1 MISSRTTSAYAAAA
15 GDFTA
20 FKRILYRRY
29 EHAPHLA
36 ALDRAL
42 VNVLRYA
49 ETGGASGIGRLIVEM
64 PPRHGKTVTTSRL
77 FPAWALGRNPDMRV
91 MLVSYAAT
99 LAEKNSRA
107 ARNLIASPYYQAIFP
122 GVALAADSASVD
134 HWNLANHEG
143 GADAL
148 GIGGSATGMGAH
160 LLIIDD
166 PIKNR
171 AEAESALYRDRVYD
185 AFTDDLYTR
194 LEPSGAVILM
204 MTRWHADDLVARVLK
219 NMPGQWKRLRLPAL
233 AEASDALHRPEGAAL
248 WPARFDVATL
258 RSIEHTLGPYSFAA
272 LYQQRPV
279 PGEGG
284 LFKRQYFGLLH
295 AQPPPMKRKVRY
307 WDLAMSGKTS
317 ADYTAGV
324 LMGMDENAH
333 RWVLDV
339 ERGHIDWGDLTE
351 HMARVILQDG
361 PEVTQGVE
369 AAGYQSRA
377 IQTLNA
383 DPRLRGYAIFPY
395 TADKDKFTRALPAAA
410 KAASG
415 MLHIADR
422 HWTAAFL
429 EELCAFPNAAHD
441 DQVDALSGAEA
452 MLDES
457 GALMAGAVNYA
468 DDRSYSAW

>member
-1 MISSRTTSAYAAAA
+1 M
-15 GDFTA
+15 
-20 FKRILYRRY
+20 
-29 EHAPHLA
+29 
-36 ALDRAL
+36 
-42 VNVLRYA
+42 
-49 ETGGASGIGRLIVEM
+49 
-64 PPRHGKTVTTSRL
+64 
-77 FPAWALGRNPDMRV
+77 
-91 MLVSYAAT
+91 
-99 LAEKNSRA
+99 
-107 ARNLIASPYYQAIFP
+107 
-122 GVALAADSASVD
+122 
-134 HWNLANHEG
+134 
-143 GADAL
+143 
-148 GIGGSATGMGAH
+148 
-160 LLIIDD
+160 
-166 PIKNR
+166 
-171 AEAESALYRDRVYD
+171 
-185 AFTDDLYTR
+185 
-194 LEPSGAVILM
+194 
-204 MTRWHADDLVARVLK
+204 
-219 NMPGQWKRLRLPAL
+219 
-233 AEASDALHRPEGAAL
+233 LHRPEGAAL
-248 WPARFDVATL
+248 WPTRFDVATL
-258 RSIEHTLGPYSFAA
+258 HSIERTLGPYSFAA

-395 TADKDKFTRALPAAA
+395 IADKDKFTRALPAAA

-457 GALMAGAVNYA
+457 GALMEGAVNYA